1 MRMGNHG
8 GRALALALLVVCA
21 FAGCGGGGASRTG
34 RTVTFDTSGVFP
46 TATIVGSY
54 SVRGCAAD
62 AATLVREARL
72 YYAHSTGAL
81 GPADLYYYDLR
92 FAYAHL
98 QADGCTSK
106 ELGEAMEGGLTAR
119 QRSFLLHN
127 VASNLYHAF
136 REALNAV

>member
-1 MRMGNHG
+1 MGMGSHG
-8 GRALALALLVVCA
+8 RRALALAPAVVCA
-21 FAGCGGGGASRTG
+21 AAGCGGGASRTG

-54 SVRGCAAD
+54 SVRACAAD

-72 YYAHSTGAL
+72 YYAHSTGAP

-98 QADGCTSK
+98 QADACTSK
-106 ELGEAMEGGLTAR
+106 ELGAAMEGGLTAR
-119 QRSFLLHN
+119 QRTFLLHN
-127 VASNLYHAF
+127 VASNLYRAF
-136 REALNAV
+136 RAALNAV